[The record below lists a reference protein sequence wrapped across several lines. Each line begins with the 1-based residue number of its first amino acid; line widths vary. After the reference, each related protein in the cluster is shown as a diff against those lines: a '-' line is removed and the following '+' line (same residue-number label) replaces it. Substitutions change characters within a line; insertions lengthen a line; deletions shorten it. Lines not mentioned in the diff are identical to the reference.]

1 MAEDHLHELELYS
14 PIQVDIIDRDIPLHS
29 VPLQAVS
36 HERKGEYLELI
47 LSAFQKLRS
56 QEEARNAF
64 TAPRQEWPE
73 ALREKIVSLTRSV
86 GMINGRP
93 HGIYICRSSGEF
105 DSEEVETVKTFC
117 RYQWEQGW
125 GEGYAHCPRQGSGL
139 GLYIHFWKD
148 DGAPLLTREQWEA
161 ARDMEKS
168 RATVTEITP
177 ETFWMLL
184 AQAKDVCGEEQETTA
199 YWLTERLLEMGPEQA
214 LNFHSI
220 LHGYMELADQYG
232 LWNAAIL
239 MREDGCHSDGFEDF
253 RSWLIAQG
261 RDTYLAALKNPDSL
275 AEFPADTDCR
285 FADLPYVGDM
295 AYDRLTGRMAYN
307 DVDPDE
313 HRKLVAE
320 LRKDIV
326 YGAEIGYPHEW
337 SEIAA
342 YLPHL
347 TAQRLTPEELRA
359 CICRGYMWNHDDP
372 DIQRARAAA
381 PKKKGR
387 SGNKKGDKSR

>member
-1 MAEDHLHELELYS
+1 MAEEHLHELQLYS
-14 PIQVDIIDRDIPLHS
+14 PIQVDIIDRDIPGS
-29 VPLQAVS
+29 AVPLQAVS
-36 HERKGEYLELI
+36 HERKMEYLELI
-47 LSAFQKLRS
+47 MSAFQKLQS

-64 TAPRQEWPE
+64 IAPRQEWPE
-73 ALREKIVSLTRSV
+73 TLGEKIVSLTRSV

-105 DSEEVETVKTFC
+105 DPEEVETVKAFC

-139 GLYIHFWKD
+139 GLYIHFWQD
-148 DGAPLLTREQWEA
+148 DGAPLLTRGQWETVQD
-161 ARDMEKS
+161 REKS
-168 RATVTEITP
+168 RPIVTEITP
-177 ETFWMLL
+177 DTFWTLL
-184 AQAKDVCGEEQETTA
+184 AQAKDVCSEDQETTA
-199 YWLTERLLEMGPEQA
+199 YWLTERLLEMGPEQT

-285 FADLPYVGDM
+285 FAALPYVGGM
-295 AYDRLTGRMAYN
+295 AYDRLTGRMAY
-307 DVDPDE
+307 DDAAPDE

-342 YLPHL
+342 YLPRL
-347 TAQRLTPEELRA
+347 TAQRLTPEKLRA

-387 SGNKKGDKSR
+387 SGNKRGDKSR